1 MKSTQQSQ
9 IEYLLKKQID
19 TRRNVKKHDL
29 IFITIYNCSA
39 IYMTDHNSKEDF
51 SNYSVYMKGSFRK
64 ISNMYSF
71 SILQSI

>member
-1 MKSTQQSQ
+1 MKSIQQLQ
-9 IEYLLKKQID
+9 IEYCLKRQTEI
-19 TRRNVKKHDL
+19 RRSTKKHDL
-29 IFITIYNCSA
+29 IFIEIFNCSA

-51 SNYSVYMKGSFRK
+51 SHYSVYMKGSFRK